1 MARLRAICGGHG
13 ARQQGAEMGRFVL
26 LIGAI
31 VGSGLA
37 ACANDNSGAARPI
50 PASNQDS
57 KITGASFMLG
67 GAIGAALDDS
77 DRQRA
82 YAAEMQALQRGE
94 PGVPVG
100 WRSRESGHHGTVVP
114 GPLYQENGQTCREFS
129 HTVYVDANPQIARG
143 TACRNAD
150 GSWTPVG

>member
-1 MARLRAICGGHG
+1 MEGATRGGCRD
-13 ARQQGAEMGRFVL
+13 AQMLGAEMGRFVL

-31 VGSGLA
+31 IGAGLA
-37 ACANDNSGAARPI
+37 ACANDYSGAARPI
-50 PASNQDS
+50 PDANPDG
-57 KITGASFMLG
+57 KTAGASLLLG
-67 GAIGAALDDS
+67 GAIGAALDDR

-100 WRSRESGHHGTVVP
+100 WRNRESGHHGTVVP
-114 GPLYQENGQTCREFS
+114 GPPYQENGQTCREFS
-129 HTVYVDANPQIARG
+129 HTIYVDANPQTTRG
-143 TACRNAD
+143 AACRNPD

>member
-1 MARLRAICGGHG
+1 MGLGGRPQAGRRRAWG
-13 ARQQGAEMGRFVL
+13 QEMRRFVL

-31 VGSGLA
+31 GGAGLS
-37 ACANDNSGAARPI
+37 ACATDYLGAAK
-50 PASNQDS
+50 PAPVYNADS
-57 KITGASFMLG
+57 KLAGASFMLG
-67 GAIGAALDDS
+67 GAIGALLNDR

-100 WRSRESGHHGTVVP
+100 WRSRDSGHRGTVVP
-114 GPLYQENGQTCREFS
+114 GPPYQENGQICREFS
-129 HTVYVDANPQIARG
+129 HTIYVDANPQTARG
-143 TACRNAD
+143 AACRNPD